1 MADTNR
7 PLEERTA
14 MRPLDYRVMFEVE
27 DEHWW
32 FVGRRKIVF
41 TQIARLLGARRSG
54 EGRAEILDIGCGTG
68 ATLDALQNF
77 GRAQGIDLSFL
88 PLTFS
93 RQRGHERVICAS
105 ATALP
110 FADRAF
116 DLVTAL
122 DVIEH
127 IDDDLGG
134 LREICRVLKPGAP
147 AVFFV
152 PAFMALWG
160 PSDVQLGHFRR
171 YRRESFQ
178 AVIEAA
184 GLQVEKISYA
194 NTSLFLPIWIGR
206 RIMTMLGHTEA
217 TELRMNHP
225 WLNRLLA
232 TLFAAEA
239 GWLLD
244 HRLPFGVS
252 ILCVARRPP
261 EQ

>member
-41 TQIARLLGARRSG
+41 TQIARLLRARRSG
-54 EGRAEILDIGCGTG
+54 AGRAEILDIGCGTG

-93 RQRGHERVICAS
+93 RQRGHQRVICAS

-110 FADRAF
+110 FADQAF

-171 YRRESFQ
+171 YRRENFQ
-178 AVIEAA
+178 AVIEEA
-184 GLQVEKISYA
+184 GLRVEKISYA

-232 TLFAAEA
+232 TLFAAES

-261 EQ
+261 E

>member
-110 FADRAF
+110 
-116 DLVTAL
+116 
-122 DVIEH
+122 
-127 IDDDLGG
+127 
-134 LREICRVLKPGAP
+134 
-147 AVFFV
+147 
-152 PAFMALWG
+152 
-160 PSDVQLGHFRR
+160 
-171 YRRESFQ
+171 
-178 AVIEAA
+178 
-184 GLQVEKISYA
+184 
-194 NTSLFLPIWIGR
+194 
-206 RIMTMLGHTEA
+206 
-217 TELRMNHP
+217 
-225 WLNRLLA
+225 
-232 TLFAAEA
+232 
-239 GWLLD
+239 
-244 HRLPFGVS
+244 
-252 ILCVARRPP
+252 
-261 EQ
+261 

>member
-1 MADTNR
+1 MAETNR

-14 MRPLDYRVMFEVE
+14 MRPEDYRVMFEVE

-41 TQIARLLGARRSG
+41 TQIARLLGMRQSKGG
-54 EGRAEILDIGCGTG
+54 EPAEILDIGCGTG

-93 RQRGHERVICAS
+93 RRRGHQRVICAS

-110 FADRAF
+110 LADQTF

-127 IDDDLGG
+127 IDDDLAG

-171 YRRESFQ
+171 YRQASFR
-178 AVIEAA
+178 AVIEQA
-184 GLQVEKISYA
+184 GLRVEKISYA
-194 NTSLFLPIWIGR
+194 NTGLFVPIWLGR
-206 RIMTMLGHTEA
+206 RIMTILGQTEA
-217 TELRMNHP
+217 AELRMNHP
-225 WLNRLLA
+225 WINRLLA
-232 TLFAAEA
+232 RIFGVEA

-252 ILCVARRPP
+252 ILCVARRPV
-261 EQ
+261 E